1 LYEFKERFQAEKESA
16 FEPQTGFA
24 QNKLLRVGNVLLS
37 KTGTPLKRDL

>member
-24 QNKLLRVGNVLLS
+24 QNELLKS
-37 KTGTPLKRDL
+37 WQQYAF